1 MPAWLSI
8 ASAHASALLT
18 VCNLR
23 TVSAF
28 VQIACFHDVST
39 IHQKDQPLRNA
50 EQRQHVPPPGQN
62 VLGAERGQLDNRQSI
77 DEISR
82 SQRGGRPLDEKDV
95 RDYHLTDLRN
105 QFAIVPQEI
114 PLFSTTI
121 AENIRYGNLQA
132 TDEQVVA
139 AAKAAQANQFICA
152 LPEQYD
158 RGSRLS
164 GGQRQQIAL
173 TRAFLR
179 DAPS

>member
-18 VCNLR
+18 ECNLR
-23 TVSAF
+23 TGSAF

-62 VLGAERGQLDNRQSI
+62 VLGAERGNSTIVNLLTGFHDPSVGVV
-77 DEISR
+77 S
-82 SQRGGRPLDEKDV
+82 LDEKDV
-95 RDYHLTDLRN
+95 RDYRLSDLRN

-121 AENIRYGNLQA
+121 TENIRYENLHA
-132 TDEQVVA
+132 TDE
-139 AAKAAQANQFICA
+139 
-152 LPEQYD
+152 
-158 RGSRLS
+158 
-164 GGQRQQIAL
+164 
-173 TRAFLR
+173 
-179 DAPS
+179 